1 MLREKNECIASRGFG
16 SLILDYEW
24 PGDEYFPPY
33 ASGRILIEDLCR
45 EHVAARSREELIDY
59 FRNWRDR

>member
-1 MLREKNECIASRGFG
+1 MTRPLNECIAARAFG

-24 PGDEYFPPY
+24 PGDEWTPPY

-45 EHVAARSREELIDY
+45 EHVSGRSREELIDY
-59 FRNWRDR
+59 FQNWRR

>member
-1 MLREKNECIASRGFG
+1 MTRPLNECIAVRCFA

-24 PGDEYFPPY
+24 SGDEYTPPY
-33 ASGRILIEDLCR
+33 ASGRILVEDLCR

-59 FRNWRDR
+59 FQNWRS